1 MKITVDVRTG
11 SSRAYIEKIG
21 ESLYK
26 AHLHSV
32 PEGGRANEELIK
44 AVSGYFN
51 VSKSGVKIISGL
63 RSKRKIV
70 NIISI

>member
-11 SSRAYIEKIG
+11 SSRAYVEKIG

-26 AHLHSV
+26 AYLHSV
-32 PEGGRANEELIK
+32 PEGGKANEELIK
-44 AVSGYFN
+44 AVSGHFG
-51 VSKSGVKIISGL
+51 VSKREVEIISGL